1 MDFEIEELEEVTPKH
16 PISCYIDGIY
26 VGPGFAFFG

>member
-1 MDFEIEELEEVTPKH
+1 MEFAIEELEEVTPKH

-26 VGPGFAFFG
+26 IGAGFELP